1 MITDRE
7 PRTLKGSKTLRPFE
21 RTGGLNLRV
30 RQNSEQAQE
39 LKTKKATA
47 LQLKFVLPGD
57 CLLYIISAGDKGILG
72 LRPILACE
80 VDPDKM
86 RKPRV
91 SASKE
96 TDSGFLL
103 RLIPDSY
110 SYCEEFQK
118 EEIELK

>member
-1 MITDRE
+1 MTTDRE

-30 RQNSEQAQE
+30 CQNLVQVQK

-57 CLLYIISAGDKGILG
+57 CLLYIISAGDKGTIG
-72 LRPILACE
+72 LRPFLAC
-80 VDPDKM
+80 VGDPYRM
-86 RKPRV
+86 ENPRV

-96 TDSGFLL
+96 ADSGFLL
-103 RLIPDSY
+103 PLILDSY
-110 SYCEEFQK
+110 SYV
-118 EEIELK
+118 L